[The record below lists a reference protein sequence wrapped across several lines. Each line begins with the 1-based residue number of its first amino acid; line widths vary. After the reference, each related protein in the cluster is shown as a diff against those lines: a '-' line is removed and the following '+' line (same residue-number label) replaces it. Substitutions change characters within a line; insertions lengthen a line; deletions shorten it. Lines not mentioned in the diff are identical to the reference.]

1 MSEILVTGTI
11 VQALPIQSGVSQRG
25 NQWMRQSFIIEHEH
39 GQYPRRMVFDIRDQ
53 KIQELSLQVGENVTL
68 HLNIDCRE
76 YPENSGKFF
85 NSIEAWKADRV
96 GQQMQQG
103 YQPQGYQQP
112 VYQQQPMQ
120 GGYPQQPMM
129 QQPLQQQPMQGGY
142 QQQPMQQ
149 QAQAPFPPA
158 QGQAMPQQQV
168 QQPAPFPPAQQQ
180 APQAQQPVQ
189 QPAPQQGAQPQG
201 QQLPFPPAQ

>member
-25 NQWMRQSFIIEHEH
+25 NQWMRQSLIIEHEH

-96 GQQMQQG
+96 GQPMQQG

-120 GGYPQQPMM
+120 GGYQQQPMM
-129 QQPLQQQPMQGGY
+129 QQPMQGGY

-149 QAQAPFPPA
+149 QMPQQPAPFPPA

-168 QQPAPFPPAQQQ
+168 QQPAPFPPAQGQQ
-180 APQAQQPVQ
+180 AAPQAQQQVQ

-201 QQLPFPPAQ
+201 QLPFPPAQ

>member
-120 GGYPQQPMM
+120 GGYPQQQPMM

-201 QQLPFPPAQ
+201 QLPFPPAQ